1 MSGQSIIFFI
11 LALGLLFSSVASV
24 TSKRILRSA
33 IFLAVALIFTAFLY
47 LLLGAE
53 LLAGIQI
60 LLYVGGVI
68 TLIIFALLIS
78 EKLGNAQS
86 EATHRNTIPAAI
98 ASSVLFFILVFFTY
112 KSHRINTL
120 STSVPLGE
128 FGASGKVSELLFKDW
143 VLPLEVLSL
152 LLLAAIIG
160 ALVIARREQD
170 QEGQRKT

>member
-11 LALGLLFSSVASV
+11 LALGLIFSSVASV
-24 TSKRILRSA
+24 SSRRILRSA
-33 IFLAVALIFTAFLY
+33 IFLAVALIFTALLY

-60 LLYVGGVI
+60 LLYVGGII

-78 EKLGNAQS
+78 EKLGNDQS
-86 EATHRNTIPAAI
+86 EPTHRNIIPAAI
-98 ASSVLFFILVFFTY
+98 ASAVLLFILLFFTY
-112 KSHRINTL
+112 KSHRISTL
-120 STSVPLGE
+120 STSSPLGE
-128 FGASGKVSELLFKDW
+128 FGASGKLSELIFKGW

-160 ALVIARREQD
+160 ALVIARREQK
-170 QEGQRKT
+170 QERQQ

>member
-1 MSGQSIIFFI
+1 MHGQTIIYLI
-11 LALGLLFSSVASV
+11 LGLGLLVSSIASV
-24 TSKRILRSA
+24 CSRRILRSA
-33 IFLAVALIFTAFLY
+33 IFLAAALVFTAFLY

-78 EKLGNAQS
+78 EKLGSVQP
-86 EATHRNTIPAAI
+86 EPTHRNIIPAAI
-98 ASSVLFFILVFFTY
+98 ASALLFLILLFFTY
-112 KSHRINTL
+112 SSRRIGAL
-120 STSVPLGE
+120 ASSTTVGE
-128 FGASGKVSELLFKDW
+128 FGASGKLSELIFKDW

-160 ALVIARREQD
+160 ALVIARRENK
-170 QEGQRKT
+170 QEGDE

>member
-1 MSGQSIIFFI
+1 MQGQTIIYLI
-11 LALGLLFSSVASV
+11 LALGLLVSSIASV
-24 TSKRILRSA
+24 CSRRILRSA
-33 IFLAVALIFTAFLY
+33 IFLAVALILTAFLY

-78 EKLGNAQS
+78 EKLGSDQL
-86 EATHRNTIPAAI
+86 EPTHRNIIPAAI
-98 ASSVLFFILVFFTY
+98 ASIVLFIILIFFTY
-112 KSHRINTL
+112 NSRRI
-120 STSVPLGE
+120 SVLASSSPSGE
-128 FGASGKVSELLFKDW
+128 FGASERLSELIFKDW

-160 ALVIARREQD
+160 ALVIARREQKH
-170 QEGQRKT
+170 EGQQ

>member
-1 MSGQSIIFFI
+1 MQGHTIIFLI
-11 LALGLLFSSVASV
+11 LALGLLVSSIASV
-24 TSKRILRSA
+24 CSRRILRSA
-33 IFLAVALIFTAFLY
+33 IFLAVALIFTALLY

-78 EKLGNAQS
+78 EKLGSDQS
-86 EATHRNTIPAAI
+86 EATHRNFIPAAV
-98 ASSVLFFILVFFTY
+98 ASTVLFLILLFFTY
-112 KSHRINTL
+112 TSRRISAL
-120 STSVPLGE
+120 ATSSPMGE
-128 FGASGKVSELLFKDW
+128 FGASGELSELIFRDW

-160 ALVIARREQD
+160 ALVIARREHK
-170 QEGQRKT
+170 QEG

>member
-1 MSGQSIIFFI
+1 MEGQTIIYLI
-11 LALGLLFSSVASV
+11 LGLGLLVFSIASV
-24 TSKRILRSA
+24 CSKHILRSA
-33 IFLAVALIFTAFLY
+33 IFLAAALVFTAFLY

-78 EKLGNAQS
+78 EKLGSVQS
-86 EATHRNTIPAAI
+86 EPMHRNIIPAAI
-98 ASSVLFFILVFFTY
+98 ASTVLFLILLFFTY
-112 KSHRINTL
+112 TSRRISAL
-120 STSVPLGE
+120 ATSSPTGE
-128 FGASGKVSELLFKDW
+128 FGASGRLSELIFKDW

-160 ALVIARREQD
+160 ALVIARREHK
-170 QEGQRKT
+170 QEGDQ

>member
-1 MSGQSIIFFI
+1 MSGQSIIFLI

-33 IFLAVALIFTAFLY
+33 IFLAVALVLTAFLY

-60 LLYVGGVI
+60 LLYVGGII

-78 EKLGNAQS
+78 ERLGNDGS
-86 EATHRNTIPAAI
+86 ESAHRNIIPAAI
-98 ASSVLFFILVFFTY
+98 ASAVLFFILLFFTY

-120 STSVPLGE
+120 SASAPLGE
-128 FGASGKVSELLFKDW
+128 FGVSGALSELLFKDW
-143 VLPLEVLSL
+143 FLPLEVLSL

-160 ALVIARREQD
+160 ALVIARREEKR
-170 QEGQRKT
+170 EGQPEP

>member
-1 MSGQSIIFFI
+1 MYGQTTIYLI
-11 LALGLLFSSVASV
+11 LALGLLISSIASV
-24 TSKRILRSA
+24 GSRRILRSA
-33 IFLAVALIFTAFLY
+33 IFLAGALIFTAFLY

-78 EKLGNAQS
+78 QKLGSDES
-86 EATHRNTIPAAI
+86 EPTHRNIIPAAI
-98 ASSVLFFILVFFTY
+98 ASTLLFLILLFFTY
-112 KSHRINTL
+112 NSRRIGML
-120 STSVPLGE
+120 AASSPAGA
-128 FGASGKVSELLFKDW
+128 FGASEKLSELIFKDW

-160 ALVIARREQD
+160 ALVIARREQK
-170 QEGQRKT
+170 QEGQQ

>member
-1 MSGQSIIFFI
+1 MQGQTIIYLIF
-11 LALGLLFSSVASV
+11 ALGLLVSSVASV
-24 TSKRILRSA
+24 CSRRILRSA

-78 EKLGNAQS
+78 EKLGSDQS
-86 EATHRNTIPAAI
+86 EATHRNIIPAAI
-98 ASSVLFFILVFFTY
+98 ASTALFLILLFLTY
-112 KSHRINTL
+112 TSHRISAL
-120 STSVPLGE
+120 ATSSPMGG
-128 FGASGKVSELLFKDW
+128 FGASGELSELIFRDW

-160 ALVIARREQD
+160 ALVIARREHK
-170 QEGQRKT
+170 QEGEQ

>member
-33 IFLAVALIFTAFLY
+33 IFLAVALILTAFLY

-60 LLYVGGVI
+60 LLYVGGII

-78 EKLGNAQS
+78 ERLGNDGS
-86 EATHRNTIPAAI
+86 EPTHRNIIPAAI
-98 ASSVLFFILVFFTY
+98 ASGIVFFILLFFTY
-112 KSHRINTL
+112 KSHRINAL
-120 STSVPLGE
+120 SASVPLGE
-128 FGASGKVSELLFKDW
+128 FGVSGELAESLFKDW
-143 VLPLEVLSL
+143 FLPLEVLSL

-160 ALVIARREQD
+160 ALVIARREEKR
-170 QEGQRKT
+170 EGQPEP

>member
-1 MSGQSIIFFI
+1 MQGQSIIFFI
-11 LALGLLFSSVASV
+11 LALGLLVSSIASV
-24 TSKRILRSA
+24 SSRRILRSA
-33 IFLAVALIFTAFLY
+33 IFLAGALVFTAFLY

-68 TLIIFALLIS
+68 TLIVFALLIS
-78 EKLGNAQS
+78 EKLGSDQS
-86 EATHRNTIPAAI
+86 EATHRNIIPAAI
-98 ASSVLFFILVFFTY
+98 ASSVLFFILLFFTY
-112 KSHRINTL
+112 KSDRINTL

-128 FGASGKVSELLFKDW
+128 FGASGTLSELLFKDW

-160 ALVIARREQD
+160 ALVIARREQKQD
-170 QEGQRKT
+170 GQHKP

>member
-1 MSGQSIIFFI
+1 MHGQTTIYLI
-11 LALGLLFSSVASV
+11 LALGLLVSSIASV
-24 TSKRILRSA
+24 CSRRILRSA

-78 EKLGNAQS
+78 QKLGSDES
-86 EATHRNTIPAAI
+86 EPTHQNIIPAAI
-98 ASSVLFFILVFFTY
+98 ASTLLFFILLFFTY
-112 KSHRINTL
+112 NSRRI
-120 STSVPLGE
+120 SVLAASSPLGE
-128 FGASGKVSELLFKDW
+128 FGASEKLSELIFKDW

-152 LLLAAIIG
+152 LLLATIIG
-160 ALVIARREQD
+160 ALVIARREQK
-170 QEGQRKT
+170 QEGQQ

>member
-1 MSGQSIIFFI
+1 MQGQTIIYFI
-11 LALGLLFSSVASV
+11 LALGLLVSSVASV
-24 TSKRILRSA
+24 CSKRILRSA
-33 IFLAVALIFTAFLY
+33 IFLAAALVFTAFLY

-78 EKLGNAQS
+78 EKLGSDQS
-86 EATHRNTIPAAI
+86 EATHRNIIPAAI
-98 ASSVLFFILVFFTY
+98 ASTVLFLILLFFTY
-112 KSHRINTL
+112 TSRRISAL
-120 STSVPLGE
+120 ATSSPTGE
-128 FGASGKVSELLFKDW
+128 FGASGELSELIFTDW

-160 ALVIARREQD
+160 ALVIARREHK
-170 QEGQRKT
+170 QEGEQ